1 MRVGNSPGAVQ
12 LGILWFRKHSGD
24 RRLSDRIAEGR
35 AALPYGLA
43 PGRSLTLTV
52 ILAPVKQDG
61 DPLSPGEYEVW
72 IGPVQ
77 EGVTWFFQEGD
88 DVLTLPVRI
97 VR

>member
-1 MRVGNSPGAVQ
+1 MQFSSAFSGSASTLETGACLTV
-12 LGILWFRKHSGD
+12 LPKEELRCLTRWH
-24 RRLSDRIAEGR
+24 R
-35 AALPYGLA
+35 AG
-43 PGRSLTLTV
+43 SLTLTV

-61 DPLSPGEYEVW
+61 EPLPPDEYEVW

-88 DVLTLPVRI
+88 EVLTLPVRI